1 MQDFAGI
8 ELQNTDVIAQN
19 ESKRGKKRA
28 DVRRKQGKDPKYLR
42 KIYEINYS
50 LLSTLEDLCA
60 AQYYTVVIIHHVL
73 YSGKN

>member
-28 DVRRKQGKDPKYLR
+28 DVRRK
-42 KIYEINYS
+42 
-50 LLSTLEDLCA
+50 
-60 AQYYTVVIIHHVL
+60 
-73 YSGKN
+73 